1 MKKFR
6 TLTKIGMLATVTALA
21 LGLAACSPSTG
32 DENPAEP
39 VSAETYS
46 LSITNTSFA
55 NSGDSGRSKDAD
67 GNFIAQ
73 AQFSILDTKK
83 TLPVSGDKIKVT
95 FTGSTDTA
103 IAGTSGG
110 TYAYLASSTDGKLQ
124 SGADNNWWTVLSDY
138 AELTIDGSTVSLDH
152 EFTLTDGCPEKST
165 IQWASPEN
173 ALMLVIGYADAD
185 ENNVG
190 TETLTFESFS
200 VVNNKQ

>member
-32 DENPAEP
+32 DENTDEP

-55 NSGDSGRSKDAD
+55 NSGDSGRSKDED

-73 AQFSILDTKK
+73 AQFSILDTTK

-138 AELTIDGSTVSLDH
+138 AELTIEGSTVSLDH

-165 IQWASPEN
+165 MQWGEQKN

-185 ENNVG
+185 EDKVG